1 MPQLGIH
8 QYIIRNMV
16 HLPGQNKNGEKS
28 QNINLNYDK
37 LLTLTKMPATE
48 NPPGFESSSSEKPRA
63 ARLLRRRDFA
73 SQSFSKLFLTAVN

>member
-37 LLTLTKMPATE
+37 LLTLT
-48 NPPGFESSSSEKPRA
+48 NY
-63 ARLLRRRDFA
+63 
-73 SQSFSKLFLTAVN
+73 